1 MTIYNTIAH
10 QRGELLSNST
20 HKNIQDRRERLYAGQ
35 IGILNRWVDQL
46 RKRTGESIPY
56 FDPAAASDGARV
68 LMLLQDPSNAADSE
82 SGFISLHNNDGTAN
96 NVYKSCMNSGLSYS
110 NYLPW
115 NVVPWKVGDNR
126 DLESEARR
134 ARPYL
139 LEFLALLDPAPEVV
153 ILMGNHARDA
163 WRAAEVGRGN
173 TAFAHLEPPL
183 WCPHPSPRVYD
194 TVNRRSG
201 RLTRDMV
208 TETFAE
214 AAQRIAGKGHATT
227 TLTPAQHR
235 TRRRT
240 DPPATAEQVHIHDLF
255 RTGKPLRIR
264 AGAGTGKT
272 TTLIQLADILGQQ
285 DRAGLYIAFNKSIAT
300 EAQSK
305 FPSHIRCST
314 AHALA
319 YRGIL
324 NTRHAP
330 LLDKMRTGKRVP
342 ISQTQIELNILAA
355 NVIGYDGRTRKL
367 SGYQI
372 ARHTSRT
379 IDEFCKTANE
389 TITPQH
395 VPTMPGLSTAGHRQL
410 VDIVLPYAHQGW
422 TDLTDPH
429 GRALAFGHG
438 HYLKLWALT
447 HPRIGRD
454 GAALFL
460 DEAQDTSPV
469 LASII
474 AEQNHLQRVVV
485 GDSAQ
490 AIYRFTG
497 AASFMT
503 DDAIP
508 GSLEGRL
515 TQSWR
520 FGQAVADEAN
530 HLLARIGDDM
540 RLSGNPG
547 ITSRIDHALANP
559 DVVLTRT
566 NGRAIEHVM
575 AGQRAGRKVHLIG
588 DHRYAIAFCESA
600 ELLRS
605 GKRAAADDLTAFS
618 SWPQV
623 VQYAADSP
631 DAADWKVLVKLIE
644 THGVPTL
651 RRALEHTADEQ
662 QADMVVATAHKAK
675 GREWGRVILDDDL
688 AVAVE
693 KADEGHD
700 PAQLRD
706 ELMLG
711 YVAVTRAQH
720 ALNPGRLIPIPG
732 RYPQQVSIPDKF
744 AASHRFLDAL
754 DRMEGLGTLDEI
766 IESVIQEERI
776 PDSDAIR
783 KQLANELDD
792 LDDDPRISWMWVEE
806 QWVAAGGRNPAD
818 KAQRNTQLDA
828 LAALPPTSASDD
840 ETRNLLQATAGK
852 ALIHISIPRLTQLCK
867 EISLAHDD
875 PNPSTADPEIES
887 ARETTNHESK
897 HTPLDNAPAIPEKA
911 SDPKN
916 APHPQSIPQS
926 NANDAESN
934 SHAKSTPDQNAWN
947 AALTRRTIKP
957 GPTKEHSFTQ
967 HNPQL
972 APNPDTE
979 RINEHEHDATEPSS
993 APDAANTDRHS
1004 RFTERLTRAGAAI
1017 ARHAL
1022 TPTLGAKWRGRS
1034 RPLD

>member
-240 DPPATAEQVHIHDLF
+240 DPRDRRASTHPRPVPHRQATAYPRWCRYRQDHHTHPTRRHPRTTGPGRPLHRVQQKHRHRSSEQVPQPHQMLH
-255 RTGKPLRIR
+255 RTRSRLPRNP
-264 AGAGTGKT
+264 
-272 TTLIQLADILGQQ
+272 QHQ
-285 DRAGLYIAFNKSIAT
+285 
-300 EAQSK
+300 
-305 FPSHIRCST
+305 
-314 AHALA
+314 
-319 YRGIL
+319 
-324 NTRHAP
+324 TRP

-372 ARHTSRT
+372 ARHTNRT

-623 VQYAADSP
+623 VQYAADSLTP
-631 DAADWKVLVKLIE
+631 R
-644 THGVPTL
+644 T
-651 RRALEHTADEQ
+651 
-662 QADMVVATAHKAK
+662 
-675 GREWGRVILDDDL
+675 
-688 AVAVE
+688 
-693 KADEGHD
+693 
-700 PAQLRD
+700 
-706 ELMLG
+706 
-711 YVAVTRAQH
+711 
-720 ALNPGRLIPIPG
+720 G
-732 RYPQQVSIPDKF
+732 RY
-744 AASHRFLDAL
+744 
-754 DRMEGLGTLDEI
+754 
-766 IESVIQEERI
+766 
-776 PDSDAIR
+776 
-783 KQLANELDD
+783 
-792 LDDDPRISWMWVEE
+792 W
-806 QWVAAGGRNPAD
+806 
-818 KAQRNTQLDA
+818 
-828 LAALPPTSASDD
+828 
-840 ETRNLLQATAGK
+840 
-852 ALIHISIPRLTQLCK
+852 
-867 EISLAHDD
+867 
-875 PNPSTADPEIES
+875 
-887 ARETTNHESK
+887 
-897 HTPLDNAPAIPEKA
+897 
-911 SDPKN
+911 
-916 APHPQSIPQS
+916 
-926 NANDAESN
+926 
-934 SHAKSTPDQNAWN
+934 
-947 AALTRRTIKP
+947 
-957 GPTKEHSFTQ
+957 
-967 HNPQL
+967 
-972 APNPDTE
+972 
-979 RINEHEHDATEPSS
+979 
-993 APDAANTDRHS
+993 
-1004 RFTERLTRAGAAI
+1004 
-1017 ARHAL
+1017 
-1022 TPTLGAKWRGRS
+1022 
-1034 RPLD
+1034 